1 MTVRAL
7 GALVALS
14 ALACSRESAPDE
26 APTTG
31 HSASAAPRLEARAP
45 APAASPSAGPSAAPS
60 PKPPPG
66 YQPMLVAGVAE
77 ASEGDAVVLV
87 DAERRVGVLVFVGG
101 TEALSIAL
109 RLHKERFARP
119 LTHDLL
125 DGLLTEL
132 GARVES
138 VRVDSLVDGVF
149 HGTVLVRA
157 GPRLIERDARASDAM
172 ALAIGNAAP
181 IYVSTEVVRQVGVD
195 LSKIEV
201 RAPKDTEEKKPADER
216 PGQVA
221 L

>member
-1 MTVRAL
+1 
-7 GALVALS
+7 
-14 ALACSRESAPDE
+14 
-26 APTTG
+26 
-31 HSASAAPRLEARAP
+31 
-45 APAASPSAGPSAAPS
+45 
-60 PKPPPG
+60 
-66 YQPMLVAGVAE
+66 MLVGGVAE
-77 ASEGDAVVLV
+77 TSQGDAVVLT
-87 DAERRVGVLVFVGG
+87 DPERHVAVLIFVGG

-138 VRVDSLVDGVF
+138 VRVDALVDGVF

-157 GPRLIERDARASDAM
+157 GPRLIQQDARASDAM

-181 IYVSTEVVRQVGVD
+181 IYVSTAVVRQAGVD
-195 LSKIEV
+195 LSKVEV
-201 RAPKDTEEKKPADER
+201 RAPGDVEKEKPVDER
-216 PGQVA
+216 SGQVT